1 MANTQR
7 NFVAGK
13 MNKSL
18 DERIVPN
25 GQYIDALNV
34 RLGSTEASEI
44 GAVEN
49 SKGNEK
55 ITELRYGGSALS
67 SSAKCIGAYEDGAN
81 ETLYWFVHDGS
92 NAVSSTGII
101 DMVVSFNVKTNILT
115 YHLVSINSGDNLTT
129 TLNFDELYLITGVN
143 LIDNYLYWTD
153 NLNPPRVINTNRSYG
168 LPSSPSAADGFSAES
183 ILVIKK
189 PPINSPQIN
198 PIATSSQDNF
208 LEERFICFAYRYR
221 YEDGEYSAISQFS
234 NPSFL
239 PQPFLFS
246 TDSFLNEGMVN
257 ATNSCVITYNS
268 GGPLVK
274 GIDLLFK
281 ESNGANIKVI
291 EKLNKADLGLADD
304 TEYEYTFSN
313 NKIFTVLPDSEIL
326 RLYDNVPKLAQAQTF
341 MGNRLVYGNYVEGYD
356 LVDSNG
362 HDVKFEYEAE
372 LMSEDVNF
380 QNITY
385 ELSDGVY
392 GIDGPQTISNAVV
405 SIDLDG
411 VELVAG
417 GVLTIQVRFEH
428 SAFTSNTPSIETNET
443 TISFT
448 YILQQDFASVY
459 DLSVNDDFREKI
471 GTVANIQTVA
481 NSCNGVTFTDLFNCS
496 ISDLGTYLKDASGI
510 DTVGQPI
517 RIISSPSSTE
527 IGFQLPSMLFLDGA
541 LEAYE
546 YYGITYVIAE
556 YTATGSPTSL
566 HSNRDYEIGIVYM
579 DDFNRST
586 TALVSEN
593 NLVHVPCGFSEFQN
607 KARVTIP
614 PTQVAP
620 AWATRYKF
628 VMKQDTDLY
637 ETIYSNLYFYEA
649 QSATTWFKLEGEN
662 SSKVQIGDRYIV
674 KSDSTGAVTN
684 CAYATVLD
692 KQAQE
697 EDFVKPTP
705 EDSSGNPVLVPAGTY
720 MQMKTNDF
728 SAVISDNA
736 YITSGIL
743 RNSGEIGYR
752 GPYIL
757 YPVRILNPTTSL
769 YEDYEIP
776 AGSKIKIFV
785 ENKRHGTGRD
795 CEGRNYTLDLNL
807 TANQTYPDF
816 KSWWDGDNVDDLINS
831 GTQHVAYDGCDFDNQ
846 YDPTIGTNVSQID
859 PSLCS
864 INFRF
869 FDLGTSNNRELA
881 VTGTWHCGSSPKKT
895 SYLKVNIE
903 VIRAENII
911 VFETEPQDALPDA
924 WYESAVSY
932 SIDANGN
939 HSGNVQDQ
947 NIATSTPAIIDTD
960 FFNCYSFGN
969 GVESYKIR
977 DSLIGKPLKLGNR
990 VTTTSAQ
997 DFKEIRRFADLT
1009 YSGVYN
1015 DETNVNK
1022 LNEFNLGL
1030 LNFKPLEDSYGHIFK
1045 IDGRQTDILVLQED
1059 KISYVLAGK
1068 NLLSDSTGGGVVS
1081 SVPEVL
1087 GTQIARMEEY
1097 GISHNP
1103 ESFAKLGFDKFF
1115 TDAKRGAVI
1124 QLRGGGYNSEQLTVV
1139 SKAGMNSW
1147 FRDLFIEA
1155 FPSQKLG
1162 GYDPYMDEYVLSSNQ
1177 TVVPV
1182 SDACVSCGLDR
1193 TLSVSS
1199 TAPVS
1204 FCVDATTFVGDVEIT
1219 YDFVEITGD
1228 VVITATYNGTP
1239 VTTGLVSTGGTL
1251 VVDKDAVDENEI
1263 QISINA
1269 TDSALVEINAACPV
1283 GQTITIIQVAIT
1295 SNVDA
1300 GDQIHNQYRWVDGS
1314 FTSPLHSNQVTFLSS
1329 GTSPFASQYQMVSG
1343 PQGAGIIPADG
1354 ATVRIIS
1361 NKFGTDNYVFQIT
1374 NDKLRYLRS
1383 STLYD
1388 NNPTDL
1394 QALLAASTNIT
1405 PITTVGGGAT
1415 EHYGEFTMP
1424 AGDEYLYLIWDYR
1437 NSQAVSLC
1445 YDASTYITPCC
1456 DCDPNEGGN
1465 IGVLMTFTPVCL
1477 PYGGWDPSNGGT
1489 VRYRATLD
1497 NLTPGNTYTSSL
1509 STDTNNPVVNAL
1521 LSDYSVNQT
1530 FVATATEKTVEFNIN
1545 WTQNNTNSQ
1554 ITPIITLSGIEGSTQ
1569 GSRVFTSAE
1578 VSSIAPFLPF
1588 CTV

>member
-92 NAVSSTGII
+92 NAVSSTGIV

-208 LEERFICFAYRYR
+208 LEERLVCFAYRYR

-239 PQPFLFS
+239 PKPFLFG
-246 TDSFLNEGMVN
+246 TDSYLNEGMVN

-281 ESNGANIKVI
+281 ESDGANIKVI
-291 EKLNKADLGLADD
+291 EKLDKADLGLADD

-372 LMSEDVNF
+372 LISEDVGFENV
-380 QNITY
+380 TY

-392 GIDGPQTISNAVV
+392 GIDGPQTITDAVV

-417 GVLTIQVRFEH
+417 GILSIQVRFEH
-428 SAFTSNTPSIETNET
+428 SAFTSNTPSTETAET
-443 TISFT
+443 TINFT

-459 DLSVNDDFREKI
+459 DLSVNDDFIEKI

-481 NSCNGVTFTDLFNCS
+481 NACNGTTFTDVFNCS
-496 ISDLGTYLKDASGI
+496 ISDLGSYLKDASGI
-510 DTVGQPI
+510 DAVGQPI
-517 RIISSPSSTE
+517 RIVSSPSSTE

-546 YYGITYVIAE
+546 YYGITYAIAE
-556 YTATGSPTSL
+556 YTSTGSPTSL

-593 NLVHVPCGFSEFQN
+593 NSVHVPCGFSEFQN

-620 AWATRYKF
+620 SWATRYKF

-649 QSATTWFKLEGEN
+649 LTATTWFKLEGEN
-662 SSKVQIGDRYIV
+662 STKVQVGDRYIV
-674 KSDSTGAVTN
+674 KADSTGAVTN
-684 CAYATVLD
+684 CAYATVLA
-692 KQAQE
+692 KEAKG
-697 EDFVKPTP
+697 EDFIQPPP
-705 EDSSGNPVLVPAGTY
+705 EDSSGNPVVVPAGTY

-728 SAVISDNA
+728 SAIISDDA
-736 YITSGIL
+736 YITYGKLSASSSG
-743 RNSGEIGYR
+743 GVVIGYPIQIEDPSNP
-752 GPYIL
+752 GNYI
-757 YPVRILNPTTSL
+757 
-769 YEDYEIP
+769 DYDIP
-776 AGSKIKIFV
+776 AGSLIRIYVKS
-785 ENKRHGTGRD
+785 RRPGTGRQ
-795 CEGRNYTLDLNL
+795 CEGRTYELELNL
-807 TANQTYPDF
+807 RASQDYANF
-816 KSWWDGDNVDDLINS
+816 KEWWDGDNVDDLINS
-831 GTQHVAYDGCDFDNQ
+831 GTQNVAYDGCEF
-846 YDPTIGTNVSQID
+846 TNVYY
-859 PSLCS
+859 PSTTTNILN
-864 INFRF
+864 IP
-869 FDLGTSNNRELA
+869 RELCHLNFQFVYPTVSTTSRSLG
-881 VTGTWHCGSSPKKT
+881 VTGTLGCGNSRKKKT
-895 SYLKVNIE
+895 YLDVDIE
-903 VIRAENII
+903 VIRAESTI

-1030 LNFKPLEDSYGHIFK
+1030 LNFKPLEDSYGPIFK

-1147 FRDLFIEA
+1147 FRDLFIDA

-1182 SDACVSCGLDR
+1182 SDDCVACGLDR

-1204 FCVDATTFVGDVEIT
+1204 FCVDATAFVGEVEIT
-1219 YDFVEITGD
+1219 YDFVDITGD

-1283 GQTITIIQVAIT
+1283 GQTITIIQVALT

-1300 GDQIHNQYRWVDGS
+1300 GDQIHNEYRWVDGS

-1354 ATVRIIS
+1354 ATVRVIS

-1383 STLYD
+1383 STLYG

-1415 EHYGEFTMP
+1415 EYYGEFTMP

-1530 FVATATEKTVEFNIN
+1530 FVATATEKTVEFDIS

-1578 VSSIAPFLPF
+1578 VSSIAPYLPF
-1588 CTV
+1588 CSI